1 MHSTEYEFDGTQRS
15 APIEQRREDFRMRSD
30 GRSAAALRPVEL
42 TLDFTEN
49 PLGSVLCRMGRTTVL
64 CTVSEEPGVPRWL
77 KGSGQGWITGEY
89 SMLPGSTDRRTE
101 REASRGRVSGRTQEI
116 QRLIGRSLRAVADLR
131 VLGDRTLWIDCD
143 VLQADGGT
151 RTASITGGYV
161 AMALAC
167 RRLQARGDCKQNPLR
182 DSVAGVSVGVVDE
195 TVLLDLDYEE
205 DFAAQVDMN
214 IVSTGKGKL
223 IEVQGTAEGD
233 PFSREILD
241 QLVDS
246 GLAGCAELANLQQ
259 EAVLE
264 TQPAPS

>member
-1 MHSTEYEFDGTQRS
+1 MPRHE
-15 APIEQRREDFRMRSD
+15 
-30 GRSAAALRPVEL
+30 GRNPDQLRPVTFHRNYARNAE
-42 TLDFTEN
+42 
-49 PLGSVLCRMGRTTVL
+49 GSVLVEVGNTRVI
-64 CTVSEEPGVPRWL
+64 CTASAVNGVPRWMRDSG
-77 KGSGQGWITGEY
+77 KGWMTAEY
-89 SMLPGSTDRRTE
+89 AMLPGSVTGRKRRETLKKD
-101 REASRGRVSGRTQEI
+101 GRSVEI
-116 QRLIGRSLRAVADLR
+116 QRLIGRALRAVVDME
-131 VLGDRTLWIDCD
+131 GFPGITLHVDCD

-151 RTASITGGYV
+151 RCASITGAMV
-161 AMALAC
+161 AVHDAFQALAAKEK
-167 RRLQARGDCKQNPLR
+167 LSHWPLR
-182 DSVAGVSVGVVDE
+182 DWVAAVSVGVVDE

-214 IVSTGKGKL
+214 IVATGKGKL

-233 PFSREILD
+233 PFSRDILD